1 MTRDLYVVEWER
13 IGIEFD
19 LEEAWR
25 GHRVHFEGVRVS
37 INTFLFNCCGLNI
50 TEEFVL
56 SRGKLKIL

>member
-1 MTRDLYVVEWER
+1 VVEWER

-19 LEEAWR
+19 LDEAWR